1 MAATVLH
8 SFADLAKVFKGDT
21 VKAKK
26 VVELATFVNV
36 EEKCGRKAAVLW
48 AFMQDQEACKRYGAK
63 GEILHDMT
71 QLRNVSGFEEQAIFA
86 SVVNLVKHGF
96 ARLSP
101 NGQYVKAA

>member
-8 SFADLAKVFKGDT
+8 SFADLAKVFKGDE

-26 VVELATFVNV
+26 VVELTSFTNIEAT
-36 EEKCGRKAAVLW
+36 CGRKAAIIW

-63 GEILHDMT
+63 GEILHDMG
-71 QLRNVSGFEEQAIFA
+71 QLKIVTGFDEQAIFA
-86 SVVNLVKHGF
+86 SVMNLIKNGH

-101 NGQYVKAA
+101 NGQYIKAA